1 MIYDVGGA
9 RTSVRVLPFCLAFG
23 LPVYQ
28 RRPFR
33 SFDAS
38 TDPSLQRAAW
48 YPYFDDCDAI
58 IFLAPVSSF
67 DERLSEDRRVNRL
80 EDSFMLWRAV
90 AASKL
95 LARTAIVLFL
105 NKCDLLERKLR
116 AGVRVRDFVHSYGDR
131 PNDVEH
137 AVKCAY
143 WSAGWWGGGAL
154 TRCL

>member
-1 MIYDVGGA
+1 MLTLTSPRARTPTGPAAGSEWCIYDVGGS
-9 RTSVRVLPFCLAFG
+9 RT
-23 LPVYQ
+23 Q
-28 RRPFR
+28 RI
-33 SFDAS
+33 
-38 TDPSLQRAAW
+38 AW

-90 AASKL
+90 AASRL

-137 AVKCAY
+137 AVKCAC

>member
-1 MIYDVGGA
+1 M
-9 RTSVRVLPFCLAFG
+9 
-23 LPVYQ
+23 
-28 RRPFR
+28 
-33 SFDAS
+33 
-38 TDPSLQRAAW
+38 
-48 YPYFDDCDAI
+48 
-58 IFLAPVSSF
+58 SSF

-137 AVKCAY
+137 AVKCA
-143 WSAGWWGGGAL
+143 SRAAGLWGGGAL